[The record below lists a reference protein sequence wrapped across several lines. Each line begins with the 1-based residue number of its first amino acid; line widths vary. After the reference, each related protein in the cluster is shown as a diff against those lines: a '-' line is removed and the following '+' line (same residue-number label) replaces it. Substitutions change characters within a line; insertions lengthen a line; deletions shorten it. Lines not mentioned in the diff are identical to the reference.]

1 MRRTRSTTVTISQR
15 RQAVREQHHSTGDE
29 ARRGLTMGVAW
40 QVSTEAA
47 EDQGEAASPRSSEG
61 MHDVAGERI

>member
-1 MRRTRSTTVTISQR
+1 M
-15 RQAVREQHHSTGDE
+15 REQHHPTGDD
-29 ARRGLTMGVAW
+29 ARRGLTMGVAR
-40 QVSTEAA
+40 QVYAEAA

>member
-1 MRRTRSTTVTISQR
+1 M
-15 RQAVREQHHSTGDE
+15 REQHHSTGDE